1 MFLLLALNISNSFL
15 VKIDF
20 YFFPKN
26 PQLVLLLHLMRQIPS
41 FMLME
46 RNTLGKFPDN
56 KNNNDHCNKGFQKPD
71 RSY

>member
-41 FMLME
+41 FMLIVYVD
-46 RNTLGKFPDN
+46 GKEYAW
-56 KNNNDHCNKGFQKPD
+56 KIS
-71 RSY
+71 R